1 MSDRVAVFNLGRIE
15 QIGTPVEIYDRP
27 ATAFVAGFV
36 GVSNTYDA
44 AAARRLFGIGS
55 AFTIRPERI
64 RLLPP
69 TAMLPP
75 GMDGAVGTVEGR
87 SFLGANI
94 RLRIRI
100 DPDATIDV
108 VLPSI
113 DLERVLTEPG
123 AAVRVAW
130 EQRFRNVIGAAA

>member
-15 QIGTPVEIYDRP
+15 QIGSPVEIYDRP

-36 GVSNTYDA
+36 GVSNTFDA
-44 AAARRLFGIGS
+44 ATAAKVFGLR
-55 AFTIRPERI
+55 APFTIRPERI

-69 TAMLPP
+69 TAALPP
-75 GMDGAVGTVEGR
+75 GMDGAPGTVEGR

-94 RLRIRI
+94 RLRVRVG
-100 DPDATIDV
+100 PETTIDV

-113 DLERVLTEPG
+113 DLDRVLTQPG
-123 AAVRVAW
+123 AAVLVAW
-130 EQRFRNVIGAAA
+130 EQRFRNTIGAAA